1 MKNIILMLT
10 AAAVASGATYWLVSA
25 DKSSDKEKATAELA
39 RKHETTQ
46 AGMRNELNAAKA
58 QRPVIITVDG
68 NEGETPRVATVED
81 ILTRLQELNSGD
93 KRVKR
98 RAVYYLESL
107 VDRGDAALPAIAEFL
122 EQNVDLELQSLG
134 DPKSQPAKEQKIK
147 GGKDGG
153 KKEAK
158 EIVKNGAKKL
168 VKGSGKE
175 GKQPTAAAWNYFR
188 PFPKPNDS
196 FPATLR
202 LGLLEVVTAIGSTQA
217 EKLLLKILENTGR
230 GVEVAYLEI
239 ALQDIARDLYVD
251 EILEATRR
259 LLAALPPVTDDSMA
273 VDRRAKGYLY
283 AILAKYKDLVFV
295 DTAKTLLITA
305 DGRLD
310 GDVLRYLRQVL
321 GADAMPIFHD
331 VMSDERLTDELDRY
345 AIRDAILRQVGTD
358 AQADVLLM
366 QTAREG
372 MAQQVEGEAFRWGP
386 MKLPLSALM
395 QGIDEAPAQNI
406 ANRRELIEN
415 LREEF
420 DHPQLNG
427 ALNKMD
433 AGLEAAQQGVIQ
445 GGGK

>member
-1 MKNIILMLT
+1 MKNVILML
-10 AAAVASGATYWLVSA
+10 AVAAVASGATYWLVSA
-25 DKSSDKEKATAELA
+25 DKSSANEKATAELA
-39 RKHETTQ
+39 REHDTTQ

-68 NEGETPRVATVED
+68 NEGEAPTVATVEE
-81 ILTRLQELNSGD
+81 ILTRLQELKAGD

-98 RAVYYLESL
+98 RAVYFLESL
-107 VDRGDAALPAIAEFL
+107 VDRGDAALPAIAKFL
-122 EQNVDLELQSLG
+122 ERNVDLELGSL
-134 DPKSQPAKEQKIK
+134 DSPKVQVAKEQKNAGSK
-147 GGKDGG
+147 GGVKGGG
-153 KKEAK
+153 K
-158 EIVKNGAKKL
+158 GAK
-168 VKGSGKE
+168 
-175 GKQPTAAAWNYFR
+175 QRATAAWNYFR

-202 LGLLEVVTAIGSTQA
+202 LGLLEVITAIGSTQA
-217 EKLLLKILENTGR
+217 EKLLLTILENTGR

-259 LLAALPPVTDDSMA
+259 LLTTLPPVTADSMA

-283 AILAKYKDLVFV
+283 AILVKYKDLVFV

-321 GADAMPIFHD
+321 GTDAMPIFHT
-331 VMSDERLTDELDRY
+331 VMNDQRLTDELDRY
-345 AIRDAILRQVGTD
+345 AIRDAILRHIGTD
-358 AQADVLLM
+358 PQADVLLM
-366 QTAREG
+366 QTVREG
-372 MAQQVEGEAFRWGP
+372 MAQQEEGEAFRWGP

-433 AGLEAAQQGVIQ
+433 AGLEAAQQGIIQ
-445 GGGK
+445 SGGK